1 MSFVYAP
8 ACECQDVKAELKS
21 PQQPD
26 DDDNICS
33 RTCIEWLNGPG
44 DNFTCNNIGDTCN
57 LSVWYRKTPQGWR
70 YHMRD
75 SLWMEN
81 SITVDYISVFHFNLN
96 EWVQLLLKRRPLS
109 ASCHEPSLHYSV
121 LPFEAVLKM
130 HILDMTDFIH
140 ASCLCIIG
148 CISYHLGE
156 FIFLQKSVL
165 ATREWTATAFAFS
178 CHLSF
183 RGEARVMDH
192 VITFMHIFFIVK
204 LCKPE
209 CLLDF
214 STVY

>member
-1 MSFVYAP
+1 M
-8 ACECQDVKAELKS
+8 
-21 PQQPD
+21 
-26 DDDNICS
+26 
-33 RTCIEWLNGPG
+33 CIEWLNGPG
-44 DNFTCNNIGDTCN
+44 DNFTCNNISEN

-109 ASCHEPSLHYSV
+109 ASCHEPSLHNSV

-130 HILDMTDFIH
+130 HILDVTDFID

-156 FIFLQKSVL
+156 FIFLQNSVL

-183 RGEARVMDH
+183 RVEH
-192 VITFMHIFFIVK
+192 VWWTMSSLLCIFFS
-204 LCKPE
+204 LSSCAN
-209 CLLDF
+209 L
-214 STVY
+214 STWAQFIKVCIIMLGGFVFLGQKKREI